1 MASRGNIEG
10 PVLEELPRVMSND
23 APRGPKL
30 ELDGTGVGKQPAAA
44 VGQPVVALGFGLTP
58 RTTQLY
64 VLA

>member
-10 PVLEELPRVMSND
+10 PVLEDLPRVMGND
-23 APRGPKL
+23 APRGRKL
-30 ELDGTGVGKQPAAA
+30 AIDGTDVGKQPAAA
-44 VGQPVVALGFGLTP
+44 VGQLVVALGFGLTP